1 MRDREKIARAVG
13 MLDLGKAICVNLAK
27 TTPESVRCGVMQ
39 MTIDAVK
46 DALKAA
52 PEAEEDEE

>member
-13 MLDLGKAICVNLAK
+13 ILDLGKAVCVNLKGMPETAK
-27 TTPESVRCGVMQ
+27 ADVMR

-52 PEAEEDEE
+52 PESEEDEE

>member
-13 MLDLGKAICVNLAK
+13 ILDLGKAVCVNLKAM
-27 TTPESVRCGVMQ
+27 PESVKADVMR

-52 PEAEEDEE
+52 PEEDEE